1 MIRLRRRWACWPCEQ
16 RPSCEGRDS
25 AGQWQ
30 LVIVLVCVTKW
41 LCSKVRRTN
50 TDDTENDNNTSL
62 LSSPVLAL
70 GELVDDLVAG
80 HERLDSGHYVGS
92 GEIARGDMLAD
103 NSDDRC
109 RVATRAVADR
119 RGHATFLPVRAR

>member
-1 MIRLRRRWACWPCEQ
+1 MIRLRRRACWPCEQ
-16 RPSCEGRDS
+16 RPSCKGRDS

-30 LVIVLVCVTKW
+30 LVIVLACVTKW

-62 LSSPVLAL
+62 LRSPVLAL

-109 RVATRAVADR
+109 RVATGAVADR